1 MAVDL
6 CIYLFIYPFISSRV
20 CIGFGPRA
28 VIVTTNRSTKKNTR
42 EMLKFCTS
50 HDHTSGKLE
59 PESVHDMITFQ
70 GGAALSNKG
79 KFTEDV

>member
-1 MAVDL
+1 M
-6 CIYLFIYPFISSRV
+6 CIYWVQPARCNSHHK
-20 CIGFGPRA
+20 PKH
-28 VIVTTNRSTKKNTR
+28 KKKPG
-42 EMLKFCTS
+42 MLKFCTS

-79 KFTEDV
+79 KFYRRCMAEH